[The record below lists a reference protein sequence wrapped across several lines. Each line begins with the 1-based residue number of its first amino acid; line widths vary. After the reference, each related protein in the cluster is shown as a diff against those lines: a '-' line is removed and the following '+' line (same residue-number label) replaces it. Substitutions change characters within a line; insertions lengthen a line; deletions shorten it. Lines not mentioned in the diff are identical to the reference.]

1 MEYLNLINQ
10 QSTEIINIYDTIGE
24 IIDNTENE
32 MHNQSIVNNKIVE
45 HTNENVKA
53 INKRLNQMDLDILDN
68 DKLQSK
74 KREELSETLDK
85 IIKENNQKNG
95 LYKTDLTKRLSKIKR
110 ETDEDIKKAN
120 GDLGLIKVEMSKN
133 NRNKDLEMQL
143 RESRENLDKLSTEF
157 LSYKKEMEIIV
168 VSLRKECR
176 ITRNMM
182 NKKTGITVKQ

>member
-32 MHNQSIVNNKIVE
+32 MHNQSIINNKIVE

-168 VSLRKECR
+168 VSLRKEMR